1 MIREYK
7 QEGSLRLWKDEHFS
21 DLSKM
26 TVELLDC
33 KSKVENSIKTALDF
47 DDLNRSFMQL
57 IQEHTVNASNELALS
72 ISQCF
77 MKAFTTDHP
86 DQINIYAAWQDAI
99 KKHKEAIV

>member
-1 MIREYK
+1 
-7 QEGSLRLWKDEHFS
+7 
-21 DLSKM
+21 
-26 TVELLDC
+26 
-33 KSKVENSIKTALDF
+33 
-47 DDLNRSFMQL
+47 MQL

-77 MKAFTTDHP
+77 MKVFTTDHP